1 MNIALHIGKHHD
13 MAISQETLTRYGAQ
27 PRRGCDRDWIV
38 HGEEDP
44 ALDVTNGS
52 MLGFPRFDRNRRV
65 AAQAMRDSAPDRC
78 LFGAF
83 KCLMLLS
90 NCLFARN

>member
-1 MNIALHIGKHHD
+1 MGAGIAGIGSEIVHWPVND
-13 MAISQETLTRYGAQ
+13 GQ